1 MNNISI
7 TLNKFIKLSV
17 NWFVITVFLSSIS
30 SILLI
35 LELVLLSKIITSI
48 IFYKANISFVDNEV
62 IYFIC
67 CVFFQICTRS
77 VSDITGIKA
86 ALKITKAIRLEIY
99 QSLFRTGPISYSHI
113 SLGEM
118 VNSLTEAVDNLLPY
132 FARYIPSAVMMV
144 ILPLFILA
152 TVLNFDIWGFVILLC
167 TGPLIPLF
175 MALVGYTAQVIM
187 DRQWRQLS
195 LLSGNFFDM
204 LKGLKTLRLFG
215 RAGESLK
222 FIEKLSD
229 EYRKTTL
236 SVMKVAF
243 LTSAVLEFFSSL
255 SIAVVAVTFGI
266 RLLNGTMHF
275 HAAFLVLLLAP
286 EYFMPLRDFSSS
298 YHARQNANAALDQL
312 KKIYSLPK
320 LIKFSYQNKRID
332 SCIKEII
339 LDHVTVKNKE
349 NINLVQDITCTFLRD
364 RLNIIFGHSG
374 AGKTTLLN
382 ILLGFLPIQSGTF
395 RMIDLKN
402 QSQSLNM
409 VDIAWVPQEPLLLY
423 GTIRD
428 NLSLKAFEPSL
439 DQLRNV
445 ANQVGILSFI
455 ETLPQ
460 GFETHIGEEGQNL
473 SGGQIRRLM
482 LARALLKNPDIL
494 ILDEPTSG
502 LDQKNALQIIQTIQF
517 LKKCRIVIVATH
529 NPLLISYGE
538 VSVQIDRGQLLHN
551 SRVDGKSL

>member
-17 NWFVITVFLSSIS
+17 NWFVITVFISSIS

-275 HAAFLVLLLAP
+275 HSAFLVLLLAP

-382 ILLGFLPIQSGTF
+382 ILLGFLPIQSGTLK
-395 RMIDLKN
+395 MIDLKN

-445 ANQVGILSFI
+445 ANQAGILSFI

-502 LDQKNALQIIQTIQF
+502 LDQKNALQIIQTIQL
-517 LKKCRIVIVATH
+517 LKKGRIVIVATH

-551 SRVDGKSL
+551 SRVGGKSL

>member
-395 RMIDLKN
+395 RMVDLKN

-445 ANQVGILSFI
+445 ANQAGILSFI

-502 LDQKNALQIIQTIQF
+502 LDQKNALQIIQTIQL
-517 LKKCRIVIVATH
+517 LKKDRIVIVATH

-551 SRVDGKSL
+551 SRGGGKSL

>member
-275 HAAFLVLLLAP
+275 HSAFLVLLLAP

-382 ILLGFLPIQSGTF
+382 ILLGFLPIQSGTLKMVDF
-395 RMIDLKN
+395 KN
-402 QSQSLNM
+402 QSQSINM

-423 GTIRD
+423 GMIRD

-445 ANQVGILSFI
+445 ANQAGILSFI

-502 LDQKNALQIIQTIQF
+502 LDQKNALQIIQTIQL
-517 LKKCRIVIVATH
+517 LKKDRIVIVVTH

-551 SRVDGKSL
+551 SRVGGKSL

>member
-275 HAAFLVLLLAP
+275 HSAFLVLLLAP

-320 LIKFSYQNKRID
+320 LIKFSYKNKRID

-382 ILLGFLPIQSGTF
+382 ILLGFLPVQSGTLK
-395 RMIDLKN
+395 MVDLKN
-402 QSQSLNM
+402 QSQSINM

-423 GTIRD
+423 GTIGD

-439 DQLRNV
+439 EQLCSV

-502 LDQKNALQIIQTIQF
+502 LDQKNALQIIQTIQL
-517 LKKCRIVIVATH
+517 LKKDRIVIVATH

-551 SRVDGKSL
+551 SRVGGKSL

>member
-222 FIEKLSD
+222 FIEKISD

-275 HAAFLVLLLAP
+275 HSAFLVLLLAP

-382 ILLGFLPIQSGTF
+382 ILLGFLPIQSGTLKMVDF
-395 RMIDLKN
+395 KN
-402 QSQSLNM
+402 QSQSINM

-423 GTIRD
+423 GMIRD

-445 ANQVGILSFI
+445 ANQAGILSFI

-502 LDQKNALQIIQTIQF
+502 LDQKNALQIIQTIQL
-517 LKKCRIVIVATH
+517 LKKDRIVIVATH

-551 SRVDGKSL
+551 SRVGGKSL

>member
-275 HAAFLVLLLAP
+275 HSAFLVLLLAP

-382 ILLGFLPIQSGTF
+382 ILLGFLPIQSGTLK
-395 RMIDLKN
+395 MIDLKN

-445 ANQVGILSFI
+445 ANQAGILSFI

-502 LDQKNALQIIQTIQF
+502 LDQKNALQIIQTIQL
-517 LKKCRIVIVATH
+517 LKKDRIVIVATH

>member
-339 LDHVTVKNKE
+339 FDHVTVKNKE

-395 RMIDLKN
+395 RMVDLKN

-445 ANQVGILSFI
+445 ANQAGILSFI

-502 LDQKNALQIIQTIQF
+502 LDQKNALQIIQTIQL
-517 LKKCRIVIVATH
+517 LKKGRIVIVATH

-551 SRVDGKSL
+551 SRVGGKSL

>member
-275 HAAFLVLLLAP
+275 HSAFLVLLLAP

-320 LIKFSYQNKRID
+320 LIKFSYQNKRTDTGIR
-332 SCIKEII
+332 EII

-374 AGKTTLLN
+374 AGKTMLLN
-382 ILLGFLPIQSGTF
+382 ILLGFLPIQSGTL
-395 RMIDLKN
+395 RMVDLKN

-428 NLSLKAFEPSL
+428 NLSLKAFEPSFE
-439 DQLRNV
+439 QLCSV
-445 ANQVGILSFI
+445 ANQAGILSFI

-502 LDQKNALQIIQTIQF
+502 LDQKNALQIIQTIQL
-517 LKKCRIVIVATH
+517 LKKDRIVIVATH

-551 SRVDGKSL
+551 SRVGGKSL

>member
-445 ANQVGILSFI
+445 ANQAGILSFI

>member
-62 IYFIC
+62 VYFIC

-275 HAAFLVLLLAP
+275 YSAFLVLLLAP

-332 SCIKEII
+332 SCINEII

-382 ILLGFLPIQSGTF
+382 ILLGFLPIQSGTLK
-395 RMIDLKN
+395 MIDLKN

-445 ANQVGILSFI
+445 ANQAGILSFI

-551 SRVDGKSL
+551 SMVDGKSL

>member
-382 ILLGFLPIQSGTF
+382 ILLGFLPIQSGTL
-395 RMIDLKN
+395 RMVDLKK

-445 ANQVGILSFI
+445 ANQAGILSFI

-502 LDQKNALQIIQTIQF
+502 LDQKNALQIIQTIQL
-517 LKKCRIVIVATH
+517 LKKDRIVIVATH

-538 VSVQIDRGQLLHN
+538 VSVQIDRRQLFHN
-551 SRVDGKSL
+551 SRVGGKSL

>member
-382 ILLGFLPIQSGTF
+382 ILLGFLPIQSGTL
-395 RMIDLKN
+395 RMVDLKK

-445 ANQVGILSFI
+445 ANQAGILSFI

-502 LDQKNALQIIQTIQF
+502 LDQKNALQIIQTIQL
-517 LKKCRIVIVATH
+517 LKKDRIVIVATH

-551 SRVDGKSL
+551 SRVGGKSL

>member
-275 HAAFLVLLLAP
+275 HSAFLVLLLAP

-382 ILLGFLPIQSGTF
+382 ILLGFLPVQSGTLK
-395 RMIDLKN
+395 MVDLKN
-402 QSQSLNM
+402 QSQSINM

-445 ANQVGILSFI
+445 ANQAGILSFI

-502 LDQKNALQIIQTIQF
+502 LDQKNALQIIQTIQL
-517 LKKCRIVIVATH
+517 LKKGRIVIVATH

-551 SRVDGKSL
+551 SRVGGKSL

>member
-275 HAAFLVLLLAP
+275 HSAFLVLLLAP

-395 RMIDLKN
+395 RMVDLKN

-445 ANQVGILSFI
+445 ANQAGILSFI

>member
-48 IFYKANISFVDNEV
+48 IFYKANISFVDKEV

-382 ILLGFLPIQSGTF
+382 ILLGFLPIQSGTL
-395 RMIDLKN
+395 RMVDLKK

-445 ANQVGILSFI
+445 ANQAGILSFI

-502 LDQKNALQIIQTIQF
+502 LDQKNALQIIQTIQL
-517 LKKCRIVIVATH
+517 LKKDRIVIVATH

-538 VSVQIDRGQLLHN
+538 VSVQINRGQLFHN
-551 SRVDGKSL
+551 SRVGGKSL

>member
-1 MNNISI
+1 
-7 TLNKFIKLSV
+7 NKFIKLSV

-204 LKGLKTLRLFG
+204 LKWLKTLRLFG

-275 HAAFLVLLLAP
+275 HSAFLVLLLAP

-382 ILLGFLPIQSGTF
+382 ILLGFLPVQSGTLK
-395 RMIDLKN
+395 MIDLKN

-502 LDQKNALQIIQTIQF
+502 LDQKNALQIIQTIQL
-517 LKKCRIVIVATH
+517 LKKDRIVIVATH

-551 SRVDGKSL
+551 SRVGGKSL

>member
-275 HAAFLVLLLAP
+275 HSAFLVLLLAP

-382 ILLGFLPIQSGTF
+382 ILLGFLPVQSGTLK
-395 RMIDLKN
+395 MVDLKN
-402 QSQSLNM
+402 QSQSINM

-439 DQLRNV
+439 EQLCSV

-502 LDQKNALQIIQTIQF
+502 LDQKNALQIIQTIQL
-517 LKKCRIVIVATH
+517 LKKDRIVIVATH

-551 SRVDGKSL
+551 SRVGGKSL

>member
-275 HAAFLVLLLAP
+275 HSAFLVLLLAP

-382 ILLGFLPIQSGTF
+382 ILLGFLPIQSGTLK
-395 RMIDLKN
+395 MIDLKN

-445 ANQVGILSFI
+445 ANQAGILSFI

-502 LDQKNALQIIQTIQF
+502 LDQKNALQIIQTIQL
-517 LKKCRIVIVATH
+517 LKKDRIVIVATH

-551 SRVDGKSL
+551 SRVGGKSL

>member
-187 DRQWRQLS
+187 DRQWWQLS

-275 HAAFLVLLLAP
+275 HSAFLVLLLAP

-320 LIKFSYQNKRID
+320 LIKYSYQNKRID
-332 SCIKEII
+332 SCINEII

-382 ILLGFLPIQSGTF
+382 ILLGFLPIQSGTLK
-395 RMIDLKN
+395 MIDLKN

-445 ANQVGILSFI
+445 ANQAGILSFI

>member
-275 HAAFLVLLLAP
+275 HSAFLVLLLAP

-382 ILLGFLPIQSGTF
+382 ILLGFLPIQSGTLK
-395 RMIDLKN
+395 MVDLKN

-445 ANQVGILSFI
+445 ANQAGILSFI

-502 LDQKNALQIIQTIQF
+502 LDQKNALQIIQTIQL
-517 LKKCRIVIVATH
+517 LKKDRIVIVATH

-551 SRVDGKSL
+551 SRVGGKSL

>member
-275 HAAFLVLLLAP
+275 HSAFLVLLLAP

-382 ILLGFLPIQSGTF
+382 ILLGFLPVQSGKLK
-395 RMIDLKN
+395 MVDLKN
-402 QSQSLNM
+402 QSQYINM

-502 LDQKNALQIIQTIQF
+502 LDQKNALQIIQTIQL
-517 LKKCRIVIVATH
+517 LKKGRIVIVATH

-551 SRVDGKSL
+551 SRVGGKSL

>member
-275 HAAFLVLLLAP
+275 HSAFLVLLLAP

-382 ILLGFLPIQSGTF
+382 ILLGFLPVQSGTLK
-395 RMIDLKN
+395 MIDLKN

-502 LDQKNALQIIQTIQF
+502 LDQKNALQIIQTIQL
-517 LKKCRIVIVATH
+517 LKKGRIVIVATH

-551 SRVDGKSL
+551 SRVGGKSL

>member
-339 LDHVTVKNKE
+339 FDHVTVKNKE

-395 RMIDLKN
+395 RMVDLKN

-445 ANQVGILSFI
+445 ANQAGILSFI

-502 LDQKNALQIIQTIQF
+502 LDQKNALQIIQTIQL
-517 LKKCRIVIVATH
+517 LKKGRIVIVATH
-529 NPLLISYGE
+529 NPLVISYGE

-551 SRVDGKSL
+551 SRVGGKSL

>member
-445 ANQVGILSFI
+445 ANQAGILSFI

-551 SRVDGKSL
+551 SRVGGKSL

>member
-275 HAAFLVLLLAP
+275 HSAFLVLLLAP

-332 SCIKEII
+332 SCINEII

-382 ILLGFLPIQSGTF
+382 ILLGFLPIQSGTL

-445 ANQVGILSFI
+445 ANQAGILSFI

>member
-62 IYFIC
+62 VYFIC

-275 HAAFLVLLLAP
+275 YSAFLVLLLAP

-332 SCIKEII
+332 SCINEII

-382 ILLGFLPIQSGTF
+382 ILLGFLPIQSGTLK
-395 RMIDLKN
+395 MIDLKN

-445 ANQVGILSFI
+445 ANQAGILSFI

>member
-275 HAAFLVLLLAP
+275 HSAFLVLLLAP

-320 LIKFSYQNKRID
+320 LIKFSYKNKRID

-382 ILLGFLPIQSGTF
+382 ILLGFLPIQSGTLK
-395 RMIDLKN
+395 MVDLKN

-423 GTIRD
+423 GTIKD

-445 ANQVGILSFI
+445 ANQAGILSFI

-502 LDQKNALQIIQTIQF
+502 LDQKNALQIIQTIQL
-517 LKKCRIVIVATH
+517 LKKGRIVIVATH

>member
-275 HAAFLVLLLAP
+275 HSAFLVLLLAP

-382 ILLGFLPIQSGTF
+382 ILLGFLPIQSGTLKMVDF
-395 RMIDLKN
+395 KN
-402 QSQSLNM
+402 QSQSINM

-423 GTIRD
+423 GMIRD

-445 ANQVGILSFI
+445 ANQAGILSFI

-502 LDQKNALQIIQTIQF
+502 LDQKNALQIIQTIQL
-517 LKKCRIVIVATH
+517 LKKDRIVIVATH

-551 SRVDGKSL
+551 SRVGGKSL